1 MSKRIRTYF
10 DTGVVLRACS
20 ARYPASIDATLEL
33 ITDPQRE
40 IVVSLLLALELY
52 PAAIEAKRSAEVA
65 ALESFFNMA
74 AYRIPVDDGLME
86 DAINEASKIYTL
98 GALDAAHI
106 AAAKAAG
113 CDEFITTEKPTKPMF
128 KVRGIKIV
136 HFS

>member
-1 MSKRIRTYF
+1 MSRRVRTYF
-10 DTGVVLRACS
+10 DTGIVLRACS

-33 ITDPQRE
+33 ITDPERE
-40 IVVSLLLALELY
+40 IVVSRLLALELF
-52 PAAIEAKRSAEVA
+52 PAAIEGKRGDEVA
-65 ALESFFNMA
+65 ALKSFFNMA
-74 AYRIPVDDGLME
+74 GYHVPVDDSLLE
-86 DAINEASKIYTL
+86 DAINEASKNYTL

-128 KVRGIKIV
+128 KVRGIKVV